1 MARASR
7 ILKQN
12 AVYLWIAFLAP
23 AATTFGHAL
32 APNQP
37 LLKGHDA
44 GVIVGLTLAL
54 LIVLTW
60 LPFCSTQPWPRPVLI
75 FLSLLVLTWLY
86 QVVRIQLDGSVFNLT
101 VVILPIVAIAIMLK
115 PVPLRDLNVGL
126 LVMSYSLIGIS
137 LASLILGFL
146 GWMPNGF
153 TGTDSTTNRFVLTQ
167 MLGIETRWGGPFG
180 SVNYAS
186 PIGGLLIV
194 IGLTRKGLH
203 RWTILLGG
211 VTILSLGQ
219 ARTTMFAVGA
229 AVLVMVLWSPRISS
243 SKNPHLIRILSVVAV
258 SVASLLYIIKLD
270 PTLNGRTPIWLDFL
284 GLLQARPVEGVG
296 TTGVLEYV
304 AIKNGSPGFVPHTH
318 AHSVLLDGTLRFG
331 IIFTLLT
338 LAIFTVAVIASLR
351 ALRSGDVSQIALVVF
366 VLVAGLTETIHSW
379 DHWTPYIA
387 ALTWAVLSASV
398 PQQSGIP
405 TPEAEA
411 SHE

>member
-37 LLKGHDA
+37 LFKGHDA
-44 GVIVGLTLAL
+44 GVIVGLTMAV
-54 LIVLTW
+54 LIALTW
-60 LPFCSTQPWPRPVLI
+60 LPFRATQPWPRLVVV
-75 FLSLLVLTWLY
+75 FLSLLSATWLY

-101 VVILPIVAIAIMLK
+101 VVILPVVAIAIMLK
-115 PVPLRDLNVGL
+115 PVALRDLNVAL

-146 GWMPNGF
+146 EWMPNGF
-153 TGTDSTTNRFVLTQ
+153 TASDSGQNRFIPTEW
-167 MLGIETRWGGPFG
+167 LGVDTRWGGPFG

-203 RWTILLGG
+203 RWMISLSGLA
-211 VTILSLGQ
+211 ILSLGQ
-219 ARTTMFAVGA
+219 ARTTMFAVGVA
-229 AVLVMVLWSPRISS
+229 ALVIILWSPKISG
-243 SKNPHLIRILSVVAV
+243 SKNAHYIRILSISAAA
-258 SVASLLYIIKLD
+258 VASLSYIIRVD
-270 PTLNGRTPIWLDFL
+270 PTLNGRTPIWLNFF

-296 TTGVLEYV
+296 TTGVLEFV
-304 AIKNGSPGFVPHTH
+304 AVKSGSPGFVPHTH
-318 AHSVLLDGTLRFG
+318 AHSVLLDGTVRFG

-338 LAIFTVAVIASLR
+338 LAIFTVTVIASLR
-351 ALRSGDVSQIALVVF
+351 ALGSGDVSQIALVVF

-379 DHWTPYIA
+379 DYWTPYIA

-405 TPEAEA
+405 TPKAEA